1 MIFGNFRKQLVFRKH
16 ATAGIPVH
24 NSQLADELV
33 VFFGR
38 RSPASWGNG
47 DHGRIGKVKTFSN
60 HENEMR
66 WSPWSVPIKS
76 FVGQLFDKRS
86 WRLRLR
92 LRGDQPSPPR
102 DLFFFLFFFWI
113 PNPDVYFS
121 ISSMGYCTCH
131 VLTCDITLW
140 WSQANMGTQLRVT
153 WLWYLTDW
161 PMPRKRP
168 SLCRDGLQLS
178 IDFGERSANRSIDTN
193 DSDCPI

>member
-102 DLFFFLFFFWI
+102 DLFFFLFFFLNPEPRCILFHIEYGLLHLSCTYLRYHVVVI
-113 PNPDVYFS
+113 PGQHGDATK
-121 ISSMGYCTCH
+121 G
-131 VLTCDITLW
+131 
-140 WSQANMGTQLRVT
+140 
-153 WLWYLTDW
+153 YLTLVPDW
-161 PMPRKRP
+161 LTDAKKKTQFMSWWASTKYWFWRKV
-168 SLCRDGLQLS
+168 GQS
-178 IDFGERSANRSIDTN
+178 INRH
-193 DSDCPI
+193 